1 MIMKDSG
8 KKCWSGTEYF
18 FMFRSNGG
26 DSERF
31 CEAVSEARLRS
42 QSRPPSLLDVMVQ
55 LGYVENAECDGILA
69 RTKVYIEDRLPLT
82 QTYFWMVEN
91 NEGREAS
98 EFRKFL
104 ESVLDVKVLFFE
116 DCPDGSGFTTNDL
129 ENEVY
134 ISKYVLN
141 DYWETSHYASLEDLR
156 ETVFHRFGIE
166 ADTLED
172 MNRELAKVEH
182 DELECGYRAFE
193 VRYIDD

>member
-18 FMFRSNGG
+18 FMFRSNGN
-26 DSERF
+26 DLERF
-31 CEAVSEARLRS
+31 CEAVSKARLRYKS
-42 QSRPPSLLDVMVQ
+42 LIPSLFDVMVQ
-55 LGYVENAECDGILA
+55 LGYVGNAEHDDILA
-69 RTKVYIEDRLPLT
+69 RTKIHIEDRLPLT

-116 DCPDGSGFTTNDL
+116 DCPDGSGFVTNDL

-134 ISKYVLN
+134 ISKYVLH
-141 DYWETSHYASLEDLR
+141 DYWETSHYASFEDLR
-156 ETVFHRFGIE
+156 ESVFRRFGIE

-193 VRYIDD
+193 VQYIDD